1 MQERLMLNRLAFDA
15 VREGY
20 RPGMSEKDVKN
31 IICSTWAKNSC
42 RDIEFSGD
50 VIGGVRSAGIEGDAT
65 DLVLQKGDSLILDLQ
80 PGWDHFWCDTTRTF
94 FIGEPNEEQRA
105 AFDAVVNTIAKLEC
119 LLRPGSRACDI
130 YAEMQDSFAGFGL
143 SCPHHAGHATGSEK
157 VKHPCFVEECTDC
170 LEEGMYVALEPG
182 VYFEGEFGIRLENN
196 YLITKDGFKE
206 LFDYTLDINNFII

>member
-1 MQERLMLNRLAFDA
+1 MEDRLVLNRSAFDA
-15 VREGY
+15 VRKDY
-20 RPGMSEKDVKN
+20 RRAMSEVDIKK
-31 IICSTWAKNSC
+31 IITDCWATSG

-50 VIGGVRSAGIEGDAT
+50 VVSGARSGSIEGDAT
-65 DLVLQKGDSLILDLQ
+65 DYIPKDGDALILDLQ

-94 FIGEPNEEQRA
+94 FIGEPSEKQRF
-105 AFDAVVNTIAKLEC
+105 AFDAVSKTLSRLQKL
-119 LLRPGSRACDI
+119 LKPGKRACDI
-130 YAEMQDSFAGFGL
+130 YAAMQDSFAEFGL

-196 YLITKDGFKE
+196 YLITENGSKE
-206 LFDYTLDINNFII
+206 LFGYTLDINNFII